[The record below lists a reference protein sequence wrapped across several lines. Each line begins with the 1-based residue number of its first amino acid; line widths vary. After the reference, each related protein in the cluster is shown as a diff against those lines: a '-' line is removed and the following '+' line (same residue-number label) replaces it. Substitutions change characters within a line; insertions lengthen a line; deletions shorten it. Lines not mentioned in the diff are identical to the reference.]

1 MHFTYITLLRA
12 ATAAALPG
20 SQGTSPNVLS
30 LRATPPSDDG
40 VTFRD
45 GSGKT
50 IACYAGCYVNFC
62 DGYGF
67 EDVKYPALLIGR
79 LPCCLLWVALL
90 QPLPEMCK

>member
-1 MHFTYITLLRA
+1 MHFTYLTLLLA

-40 VTFRD
+40 VTFKD

-67 EDVKYPALLIGR
+67 EDL
-79 LPCCLLWVALL
+79 CCNHCPKCTDL
-90 QPLPEMCK
+90 CG